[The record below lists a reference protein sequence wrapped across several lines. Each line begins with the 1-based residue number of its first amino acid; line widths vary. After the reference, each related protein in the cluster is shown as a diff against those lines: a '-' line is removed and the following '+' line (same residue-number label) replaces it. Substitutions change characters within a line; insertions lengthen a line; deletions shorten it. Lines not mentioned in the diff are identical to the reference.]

1 MSSLVDSIFY
11 FQTIS
16 RIKAKAAAKL
26 RPRTQA
32 RTSCFPEPSL
42 RTGALRCQTACA
54 RPAPPNHKTQVT
66 WGAWLSARLRAA
78 GRRRLSY
85 PGRTGVRSRWE
96 PRLRLRRQPG
106 LGLGPGPPGM
116 ALRPSKG
123 DGSAGRWDR
132 GAGKAGTEDGGL
144 GRRGRAAQR
153 PGPEGGGGG

>member
-11 FQTIS
+11 FHNYFTNKS
-16 RIKAKAAAKL
+16 KSSGKTV
-26 RPRTQA
+26 TQHA
-32 RTSCFPEPSL
+32 CAYSGFPEPGL
-42 RTGALRCQTACA
+42 RTEALRCQTGCA
-54 RPAPPNHKTQVT
+54 RPSPAQPQNAGHV
-66 WGAWLSARLRAA
+66 GAWLSARLRAA
-78 GRRRLSY
+78 GRRHLSC
-85 PGRTGVRSRWE
+85 PGRFGVRSRWE

-144 GRRGRAAQR
+144 GRRVRAAQR